1 MKIIAINGSHR
12 GQRSYTHFLVESFFQ
27 GAMKAGADCKEIF
40 LCEYRINSC
49 KGCGFCEKPNNN
61 CIHSSQDDTAF
72 IFEEMRKADI
82 IVYASPIYLFSI
94 SSLLKKFLERFYA
107 LGDPNKHII
116 SRSGLFFHSIDKEI
130 CSKPF
135 LAIISHDNFENEM
148 SKNARQFFKS
158 WSRFM
163 DAPQLG
169 IIVRSMGR
177 MTGYGKNLEAE
188 RQFPKISKSYNA
200 LIRAGTE
207 VVQKGKI
214 RACTIKI
221 ASQDIIDI
229 PFIGLLKNTPVFK
242 KTALKKMNK
251 QHS

>member
-12 GQRSYTHFLVESFFQ
+12 GQKSYTHFLVESFFQ
-27 GAMKAGADCKEIF
+27 GAIDAGADCNEIF
-40 LCEYRINSC
+40 LSEYHIHSC
-49 KGCGFCEKPNNN
+49 KGCGFCEKTNNI

-72 IFEEMRKADI
+72 IFEEIRKADI
-82 IVYASPIYLFSI
+82 IVYASPIYLFTI

-107 LGDPNKHII
+107 LGNPKAHII
-116 SRSGLFFHSIDKEI
+116 SPSGLFFHSIDKEI

-135 LAIISHDNFENEM
+135 LAIISHDNFEKEM

-169 IIVRSMGR
+169 VIVRSMGR

-188 RQFPKISKSYNA
+188 RQFPKISESYNA
-200 LIRAGTE
+200 LICAGKE
-207 VVQKGKI
+207 VVRHGKI
-214 RACTIKI
+214 SRRTIRT
-221 ASQDIIDI
+221 AGQDIIDL
-229 PFIGLLKNTPVFK
+229 PLIGILKSTKVFK
-242 KTALKKMNK
+242 EKALQKMNN
-251 QHS
+251 QPI